1 MGPPTDRNRRAR
13 GPRPVAAVA
22 IVLGGA
28 VLVAAIALLATGLL
42 EADEAS
48 PHGAPESGPKQIDAG
63 PDRDARVPGRTPIA
77 VVKRRTALRA
87 QPGGRRIETIGR
99 RTEFKSPRVLAVVA
113 KRGDW
118 LRVMAAELPN
128 GRTAWVNARDTQ
140 AGAVDY
146 GLRVDLSARR
156 LEVVRRGE
164 VVRRVRTA
172 VGEQGTPTPTGTFA
186 VTDKVAFTKRGSPY
200 GCCALALTAH
210 QPDTPPEW
218 TGGDRIAIHATPA
231 RDSIG
236 RSITL
241 GCMRVPTRDARWLM
255 RRIPLGSQVS
265 VRA

>member
-1 MGPPTDRNRRAR
+1 MPPPTDPNRRVR
-13 GPRPVAAVA
+13 GPRPAAAVA

-28 VLVAAIALLATGLL
+28 VLVAAVAMLATGLL
-42 EADEAS
+42 EAGDAS
-48 PHGAPESGPKQIDAG
+48 PRGATESRAKQVDAG
-63 PDRDARVPGRTPIA
+63 ADRDPQVPGRTPTA

-87 QPGGRRIETIGR
+87 KPGGRRIETIGR
-99 RTEFKSPRVLAVVA
+99 RTEWGSPRVLAVVA
-113 KRGDW
+113 RRGGW

-128 GRTAWVNARDTQ
+128 GRTAWVSARDTRM
-140 AGAVDY
+140 GTVDY

-156 LEVVRRGE
+156 LEVLRRGK
-164 VVRRVRTA
+164 VLRRMRTA

-186 VTDKVAFTKRGSPY
+186 VTDKVAFTKRASPY
-200 GCCALALTAH
+200 GCCAVALTAH
-210 QPDTPPEW
+210 QPHTPPEW

-255 RRIPLGSQVS
+255 RRIPLGTQVS
-265 VRA
+265 IRS